1 VSGDLSELRY
11 RSNWKR
17 CEAEMLDVTIKL
29 LFSLFVEV
37 MVEEAME
44 DIEEVI
50 HI

>member
-1 VSGDLSELRY
+1 
-11 RSNWKR
+11 
-17 CEAEMLDVTIKL
+17 MLDVTIKL